1 MNIRTLR
8 TVEVCLVGLG
18 LSLALGSSA
27 SAGTIS
33 LAWNANTGSVAGY
46 KMHIGTT
53 SGSYSQH
60 VDVGLATTYAY
71 GTATAGQL
79 YCFAVSAY
87 NSSAVEGPKSNEVC
101 GFSNAPPTLQN
112 PGNRSSTLGQST
124 TLQLV
129 GSDPEGQPLT
139 YSATGL
145 PAGLSLG
152 ASTGFISG
160 TPTTVGTYSV
170 TAKDSDG
177 VLLSA
182 PQTFTWTV
190 ATAPAGDTT
199 PPTITITGPTSASTY
214 TTTSTSIPLSGTASD
229 NVGVTQVTWVNDR
242 GGNGVASGTTN
253 WGVSSI
259 PLVIGTNTITVQARD
274 AAGNL
279 ANDVLTVTRTT
290 TPTSDTTPPTI
301 TITGP
306 TSASTYTT
314 TSTSMPLSG
323 TASDNVGVTQV
334 IWVNDRGGNGVASGT
349 SNWSVSSI
357 PLVTGTNT
365 ITVQARDAAGNVAND
380 VLTVTRSTAVTE
392 QSVDR
397 TLPIVT
403 ITRPTSTS
411 SFSTTAS
418 SIIVSG
424 TSWDNVGVTRVSWTT
439 AAGGTGTATGTTNW
453 SVTIPLGWGT
463 NAITITARDAA
474 GNLGLDTLTVTRRE
488 GYVSGGGD

>member
-1 MNIRTLR
+1 MNTRTLR
-8 TVEVCLVGLG
+8 TVEVCLLVLG
-18 LSLALGSSA
+18 LTLALRGSA

-33 LAWNANTGSVAGY
+33 LAWNANTSLVAGY

-60 VDVGLATTYAY
+60 VDVGLATSYTF
-71 GTATAGQL
+71 GSATAGQR

-87 NSSAVEGPKSNEVC
+87 NSSSIEGPASNEVC
-101 GFSNAPPTLQN
+101 GYSNAPPTLQN
-112 PGNRSSTLGQST
+112 PGNRSSTAGQST

-152 ASTGFISG
+152 WNTGFISG
-160 TPTTVGTYSV
+160 TPTTGGTYSV
-170 TAKDSDG
+170 TATDSDG
-177 VLLSA
+177 VLSSA

-190 ATAPAGDTT
+190 ATVPVADTI
-199 PPTITITGPTSASTY
+199 PPTISITGPTSASTY
-214 TTTSTSIPLSGTASD
+214 ATTSTSTPLSGTASD

-253 WGVSSI
+253 WSVASI
-259 PLVIGTNTITVQARD
+259 PLLTGTNTITVQARD

-290 TPTSDTTPPTI
+290 TPTSDGIAPTI

-314 TSTSMPLSG
+314 TSTSTPLSG

-334 IWVNDRGGNGVASGT
+334 TWVNDRGGNGVASGT
-349 SNWSVSSI
+349 TNWSVASV
-357 PLVTGTNT
+357 PLMTGTNT
-365 ITVQARDAAGNVAND
+365 ITVQARDAAGNVASD
-380 VLTVTRSTAVTE
+380 VLTVTRSTVVV
-392 QSVDR
+392 QSEDR

-403 ITRPTSTS
+403 ITRPTSGATYS
-411 SFSTTAS
+411 VIAS
-418 SIIVSG
+418 SITVSG
-424 TSWDNVGVTRVSWTT
+424 TSWDNVGVTRVSWAT
-439 AAGGTGTATGTTNW
+439 AAGESGTAEGTTNW
-453 SVTIPLGWGT
+453 SVTIPLRWGT
-463 NAITITARDAA
+463 NTITITARDAA
-474 GNLGLDTLTVTRRE
+474 GNLGLGTLTVTRRE
-488 GYVSGGGD
+488 GYGNGGE